1 MSKTEDTP
9 LEIKTED
16 TEILTIKDESQF
28 HSLIE
33 AEKEKHTEKTANV
46 AFDELGKTLHE
57 ALSHQDS
64 EGALSLITK

>member
-1 MSKTEDTP
+1 MPKTEDTP
-9 LEIKTED
+9 LEIKTEE

-33 AEKEKHTEKTANV
+33 AEKEKYTEKTANV